1 MTELA
6 RIPADVSKRLVL
18 PILALALVA
27 AACSEPP
34 IGEVDFGSG
43 RQFVPEVA
51 DSIDNVG
58 IGAAVAYDADGV
70 PYVSY
75 WGFPAVL
82 AKGQIAVARPIGAPF
97 VPGVLLVS
105 PQKGV
110 WHRGAAAMYQDPPT
124 RVTVPFGP
132 ATVPT
137 LQDATTDNA
146 NGTDVAVGADGSV
159 HVVWTAPDGIWYA
172 SGPEPFA
179 AQQVVN
185 QLPTLSFSGPLGWP
199 SVTVD
204 DSGTPWVAATVAMP
218 TGQEVIAA
226 TPKGDRWDVQTVASL
241 DPCAGCP
248 DPARTGIASTP
259 DGPVVVYA
267 DPAAG
272 AVMAARQHGRTWT
285 TEQVEAGVDG
295 AGISV
300 AATSD
305 GSLVAAYYAGKD
317 RVSVATSDGGAWS
330 ASEAATLSAPTP
342 TPSSSA
348 APSATTTPAA
358 EAPGQSEGRST
369 GVAITDDGTE
379 YLTYTD
385 PASGVVLA
393 SSSPDGGGF
402 ERIETRGTES
412 GEWPD
417 VAVTPDG
424 AGVSL
429 AWYAPDQQNLVFGT
443 YAEADSITLA
453 KPSPSLVLSTE
464 APAGAECSAD
474 TVKPA
479 TDITVTAPVGAVS
492 SGFAET
498 CVVAPAGQPLTLT
511 FDNQDTGQTHN
522 ADFYTAAPPAGTSL
536 FSSGDPTPGPE
547 TQGPVD
553 VDPQKEGTYYFQC
566 DVHTNMNGTFLVVA
580 APKK

>member
-1 MTELA
+1 
-6 RIPADVSKRLVL
+6 VSKRLVL
-18 PILALALVA
+18 PILALAFVA

-34 IGEVDFGSG
+34 AGEINFGSG

-58 IGAAVAYDADGV
+58 IGAAVAFDSDGV

-82 AKGQIAVARPIGAPF
+82 AKGEIAVARPIGAPF

-110 WHRGAAAMYQDPPT
+110 WHRGAAGMYQDPPT

-132 ATVPT
+132 ATVET
-137 LQDATTDNA
+137 LQDATTDNT

-185 QLPTLSFSGPLGWP
+185 QLPSLSQAGPLGWP

-204 DSGTPWVAATVAMP
+204 DSGTPWVAATIATP

-226 TPKGDRWDVQTVASL
+226 TPKGDGWDVQTVASL

-248 DPARTGIASTP
+248 NPARTGIASTP

-272 AVMAARQHGRTWT
+272 AVMAARQHGRSWT
-285 TEQVEAGVDG
+285 TEQVEAGADG

-300 AATSD
+300 AANGD
-305 GSLVAAYYAGKD
+305 GSLVAAYYAGTD
-317 RVSVATSDGGAWS
+317 SVSVATSDGGAWS
-330 ASEAATLSAPTP
+330 ASEAATLSEPTP
-342 TPSSSA
+342 MPSSSA
-348 APSATTTPAA
+348 APSAASTTAA
-358 EAPGQSEGRST
+358 EAPGKST

-379 YLTYTD
+379 YLTYED

-393 SSSPDGGGF
+393 SSTPDGGGF
-402 ERIETRGTES
+402 ERIQTRGTEF
-412 GEWPD
+412 GQWPD

-429 AWYAPDQQNLVFGT
+429 AWYAPDQQDLAFGT

-479 TDITVTAPVGAVS
+479 TDITVTAPVGAAGT
-492 SGFAET
+492 GFEQT
-498 CVVAPAGQPLTLT
+498 CIVAPAGEKLSLT
-511 FDNQDTGQTHN
+511 FDNQDTGQLHN
-522 ADFYTAAPPAGTSL
+522 ADFYTAAPPAGTEL
-536 FSSGDPTPGPE
+536 FKSGDPAAGPE
-547 TQGPVD
+547 TQTEPNVP
-553 VDPQKEGTYYFQC
+553 PQKEGTYYFQC

-580 APKK
+580 ASKK

>member
-18 PILALALVA
+18 PILALAFVA

-34 IGEVDFGSG
+34 AGEINFGSG

-58 IGAAVAYDADGV
+58 IGAAVALDPDGV
-70 PYVSY
+70 PFVSY

-82 AKGQIAVARPIGAPF
+82 AKGEIAVARPIGAPF

-110 WHRGAAAMYQDPPT
+110 WHRGAAAMYQDPPA

-137 LQDATTDNA
+137 LEDATTDST
-146 NGTDVAVGADGSV
+146 NGTDVAIGADGSV

-185 QLPTLSFSGPLGWP
+185 QLPSLSQAGPIGWP

-204 DSGTPWVAATVAMP
+204 QRGAPWVAATVATP

-226 TPKGDRWDVQTVASL
+226 TPQGDGWDVQTVATL

-248 DPARTGIASTP
+248 TPARTGIAATP

-285 TEQVEAGVDG
+285 TEQVEAGAEG

-317 RVSVATSDGGAWS
+317 SVSVATSDGGAWS
-330 ASEAATLSAPTP
+330 ASEAATLGAATP

-348 APSATTTPAA
+348 TAASTTPSAQA
-358 EAPGQSEGRST
+358 EGRST
-369 GVAITDDGTE
+369 GVALADDGTE
-379 YLTYTD
+379 YLTYVD
-385 PASGVVLA
+385 PAAGVVLA
-393 SSSPDGGGF
+393 SSSGGGAF
-402 ERIETRGTES
+402 EPIPTRATE
-412 GEWPD
+412 GGRWPD

-424 AGVSL
+424 ATISL
-429 AWYAPDQQNLVFGT
+429 AWYAPDQQDLAFGT
-443 YAEADSITLA
+443 FADAGDITVA
-453 KPSPSLVLSTE
+453 QPSPSLVLSSE
-464 APAGAECSAD
+464 GPAGGECSAD
-474 TVKPA
+474 TTKPA
-479 TDITVTAPVGAVS
+479 TDITVVAPPGAAGT
-492 SGFAET
+492 GFDLT
-498 CVVAPAGQPLTLT
+498 CIVAPAGQKLSLT
-511 FDNQDTGQTHN
+511 FENQDPGVPHN
-522 ADFYTAAPPAGTSL
+522 VDFLTKSGGDELFQSGLPA
-536 FSSGDPTPGPE
+536 PGPE
-547 TQGPVD
+547 TQGPAT
-553 VDPQKEGTYYFQC
+553 VDPQTEGTYYFQC

>member
-1 MTELA
+1 
-6 RIPADVSKRLVL
+6 
-18 PILALALVA
+18 
-27 AACSEPP
+27 
-34 IGEVDFGSG
+34 
-43 RQFVPEVA
+43 
-51 DSIDNVG
+51 
-58 IGAAVAYDADGV
+58 
-70 PYVSY
+70 
-75 WGFPAVL
+75 
-82 AKGQIAVARPIGAPF
+82 
-97 VPGVLLVS
+97 
-105 PQKGV
+105 
-110 WHRGAAAMYQDPPT
+110 
-124 RVTVPFGP
+124 
-132 ATVPT
+132 
-137 LQDATTDNA
+137 
-146 NGTDVAVGADGSV
+146 
-159 HVVWTAPDGIWYA
+159 
-172 SGPEPFA
+172 
-179 AQQVVN
+179 
-185 QLPTLSFSGPLGWP
+185 
-199 SVTVD
+199 
-204 DSGTPWVAATVAMP
+204 VAATVATP

-226 TPKGDRWDVQTVASL
+226 TPKGNGWDVQTVASL

-248 DPARTGIASTP
+248 SPARTGIASTS

-272 AVMAARQHGRTWT
+272 AVMAARQVGRGWV
-285 TEQVEAGVDG
+285 TEQVEAGADG
-295 AGISV
+295 TGISV
-300 AATSD
+300 AANGD

-317 RVSVATSDGGAWS
+317 SVSVATSDGGAWS

-342 TPSSSA
+342 TASSSA
-348 APSATTTPAA
+348 TPAA
-358 EAPGQSEGRST
+358 TSTSAEQAQGRST

-379 YLTYTD
+379 YLTYVD

-393 SSSPDGGGF
+393 SSAPDGGGF
-402 ERIETRGTES
+402 ERIGTRGTEF
-412 GEWPD
+412 GQWPD

-429 AWYAPDQQNLVFGT
+429 AWYAPDQQDLAFGT

-479 TDITVTAPVGAVS
+479 TDITITAPVGAVS

-522 ADFYTAAPPAGTSL
+522 ADFYESGPPAANSL
-536 FSSGDPTPGPE
+536 FQSGVPTPGPE

-553 VDPQKEGTYYFQC
+553 VKPQKEGTYYFQC
-566 DVHTNMNGTFLVVA
+566 DVHTTMNGTFLVVA